1 MKSAFKRLIAAVFI
15 AATVFTLPALA
26 TESGVSSITTAGAL
40 VLSLS
45 SREMREA
52 GFELGDIVKVSVGDV
67 TEDVPFCKSYG
78 EVLIGKPLLYQSGG
92 IVYLSCSY
100 GRYAE
105 ERGLADWDGSRW
117 HLRDGKPIDSLRVT
131 LEMAQKGGYL
141 DMRASLRLYATDTR
155 EDYDSDAIFANFRE
169 VKGGRLGFGALY
181 RSSIPSSST
190 RPRAPYADA
199 LMREA
204 GVKTV
209 LNLAN
214 SPERLK
220 KNLDSPACKNFYY
233 RELYDAGSVIS
244 RSLPAVVG
252 DETFRDGLAEELRFA
267 IGRDGPYL
275 VHCAEGKDRTG
286 FVCFLLGALM
296 DATPEELERDYGESF
311 LNYYH
316 LNRGEE
322 CYSIYV
328 NDGLAYFYRTIGGSE
343 VFAEAETENFS
354 ALARGWLSGIGL
366 TDDEISAL
374 EDCLAIDYR

>member
-1 MKSAFKRLIAAVFI
+1 MKSALKKLVAAIFAASTLFLI
-15 AATVFTLPALA
+15 PAFAL
-26 TESGVSSITTAGAL
+26 ESGVSSITTAGAL

-45 SREMREA
+45 SRDLREA

-67 TEDVPFCKSYG
+67 TEDIPYCKSYG
-78 EVLIGKPLLYQSGG
+78 EVLIGKPLIYQSGG
-92 IVYLSCSY
+92 TVYLSCSY
-100 GRYAE
+100 GQYAG
-105 ERGLADWDGSRW
+105 ERGLADFNGSVW
-117 HLRDGKPIDSLRVT
+117 QLRDGKPLDSLRVT

-141 DMRASLRLYATDTR
+141 DMRAGLRLYATDSR
-155 EDYDSDAIFANFRE
+155 KDYDSDVIFANFRE
-169 VKGGRLGFGALY
+169 VKGGRLGSGALY

-190 RPRAPYADA
+190 RPRAPFADA

-204 GVKTV
+204 GIKTV

-220 KNLDSPACKNFYY
+220 KNMASPECKNFYY
-233 RELYDAGSVIS
+233 RSLYESGAVIA

-252 DETFRDGLAEELRFA
+252 DKAFRDGLAEELRFA
-267 IGRDGPYL
+267 IAHDGPYL

-316 LNRGEE
+316 LSRDEE
-322 CYSIYV
+322 RYSIFV
-328 NDGLAYFYRTIGGSE
+328 NDGLAYFYRSIGGSE
-343 VFAEAETENFS
+343 VFAETESENFS

-366 TDDEISAL
+366 TDDEISVLEEGLAL
-374 EDCLAIDYR
+374 DYR